1 MNTLYDYVGDK
12 TEKLKKTEELEAESY
27 KKLVEENK
35 RLIKQNVNFEGFEG
49 KLSELIDGIRQIPN
63 YQNIK
68 GYVREKI
75 LPKNPGISYKKLS
88 VKAGVHEGVALV
100 ILYDL
105 YNDKLEAELKELEE
119 QDMYYNYS

>member
-12 TEKLKKTEELEAESY
+12 AEKLKKTEELEAESY

-119 QDMYYNYS
+119 KDMYYNYS